1 MQEKQPLITICMTMK
16 PKHVPRARRLIS
28 SRDYSEKRICQL
40 ARRMIHNAEKFCK
53 YCDFSPF
60 ASLLYNREQ
69 AILRK
74 KINWYEQKI
83 KI

>member
-1 MQEKQPLITICMTMK
+1 MQEKQLLIMICMTMK
-16 PKHVPRARRLIS
+16 PKHVPKARKLIS
-28 SRDYSEKRICQL
+28 RKDYPEKRIYQL

-53 YCDFSPF
+53 RCDFSPF

-69 AILRK
+69 ATLRK